1 MGSSN
6 QADMKKYWMPDS
18 VSKECYECGERFTTF
33 RRKHHCRICGQI
45 FCSRC
50 CNQEIP
56 GKIIGYSGDLR
67 VCIYCCKIVLSYLQS
82 ADLNSDLTDDLRVV
96 QEDLQSRFGGASTPD
111 SFLAHQ
117 GSSGSL
123 SFASEYTY
131 RSLPRRKA
139 SVGYQEERFATS
151 NCVQDTNQ
159 DPSGISS
166 EDKSAAKVV
175 GDWVGLKALWEEMCH
190 PVSGIDWAIHR
201 HNMIKN
207 YHSCVVGSELV
218 DWLLTQRRIT
228 WRSQGIQIGQMLI
241 DSGLLECVSQAE
253 QVFMDAYALY
263 RPSQLPLPSLHEVPE
278 PSCSSSTRSS
288 VDLGDSGRKWSDSV
302 QDPLWVKQIKN
313 PQHHRERQ
321 SNATS
326 YTDND
331 CMETSE
337 TAGASSIPFSA
348 SMYSVDL
355 NLKGGTVSMSRP
367 KDENAL
373 LDPYYIDTHTTNS
386 ERGISPSTPS
396 KNIPSPHRKSG
407 TMSITTEAM
416 TDEFLQKTI
425 LAQKERSKDTVSS
438 SAVPIGWH
446 SPQELTN
453 DSEMAAFQRLCN
465 AYIKHEN
472 DFLAQLLESMD
483 LPLSWVDVILPIV
496 HKVTEIVRPDVK
508 HSDDD
513 MDVRQYIQFKKV
525 PGGSKADCRI
535 VNGVVCTKNVAHRN
549 MRHKIKDPK
558 ILLVGSSIDYQR
570 FENRFLSLEP
580 LVMQEN
586 DYLRNAVARICA
598 LNPDLVIVEKTV
610 ARLAQDFFLDHGIT
624 LVINV
629 KPSVMERIAR
639 CTQGVICDSVDT
651 HIGRPQLGLCHN
663 FYLETFKVSDRNEGM
678 RKTLMFFD
686 GCALHL
692 GVSQKIW
699 RIIQKRY

>member
-1 MGSSN
+1 M
-6 QADMKKYWMPDS
+6 
-18 VSKECYECGERFTTF
+18 
-33 RRKHHCRICGQI
+33 
-45 FCSRC
+45 
-50 CNQEIP
+50 
-56 GKIIGYSGDLR
+56 
-67 VCIYCCKIVLSYLQS
+67 CIYCCKIVLSYLQS

-96 QEDLQSRFGGASTPD
+96 QEDLQNRFGASTPD
-111 SFLAHQ
+111 SSLGHH
-117 GSSGSL
+117 GSTGQLGFS
-123 SFASEYTY
+123 SEYAY

-151 NCVQDTNQ
+151 KSVDISE
-159 DPSGISS
+159 PSSLNS
-166 EDKSAAKVV
+166 NEDKVKPIT
-175 GDWVGLKALWEEMCH
+175 DWVGLKAVWEEMCN
-190 PVSGIDWAIHR
+190 PVSGIDWATHR

-218 DWLLTQRRIT
+218 DWLLAQRKIT
-228 WRSQGIQIGQMLI
+228 LRGQGVQIGQMLI

-263 RPSQLPLPSLHEVPE
+263 RPSQLPLPSVHEVPE
-278 PSCSSSTRSS
+278 PSSSRSS
-288 VDLGDSGRKWSDSV
+288 ADLSDAQAQRKWSDTV

-313 PQHHRERQ
+313 PHQTKNDFTDSKEMVTSDSDERAAK
-321 SNATS
+321 NRLP
-326 YTDND
+326 
-331 CMETSE
+331 
-337 TAGASSIPFSA
+337 SSS

-355 NLKGGTVSMSRP
+355 NLKNSTVSMSRP
-367 KDENAL
+367 NKDG
-373 LDPYYIDTHTTNS
+373 LDLYDNHPITGS
-386 ERGISPSTPS
+386 KSPSASTKTTPR
-396 KNIPSPHRKSG
+396 PQRKST

-416 TDEFLQKTI
+416 TDEFLQKTL
-425 LAQKERSKDTVSS
+425 LAQKERSKDSMST
-438 SAVPIGWH
+438 PTGWH

-453 DSEMAAFQRLCN
+453 DNELAAFQRLCN

-472 DFLAQLLESMD
+472 DFLIQLLESMD
-483 LPLSWVDVILPIV
+483 LSSSWIDVILPIV

-513 MDVRQYIQFKKV
+513 MDIRQYIQFKKV
-525 PGGSKADCRI
+525 PGGAKEDCRI
-535 VNGVVCTKNVAHRN
+535 VNGVVCTKNISHRN
-549 MRHKIKDPK
+549 MRHKIKDPR

-610 ARLAQDFFLDHGIT
+610 ARLAQDFLLDHGIT

-639 CTQGVICDSVDT
+639 CTQGVVCDSVDT

-663 FYLETFKVSDRNEGM
+663 FYLETFKISDGM

-686 GCALHL
+686 GCAMHL
-692 GVSQKIW
+692 GVSVLHLQIPVLFVMSF
-699 RIIQKRY
+699 I